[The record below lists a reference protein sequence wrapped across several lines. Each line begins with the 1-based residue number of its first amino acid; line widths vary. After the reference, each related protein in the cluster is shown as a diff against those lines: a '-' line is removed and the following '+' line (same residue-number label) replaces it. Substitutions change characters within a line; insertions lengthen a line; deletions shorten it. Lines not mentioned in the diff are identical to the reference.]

1 MMLFTLFTKLSTLA
15 TTMWCNLPL
24 ILTAFVG
31 IGFLIAFHELGHL
44 IFAKL
49 FNVYAPSFSIGF
61 GPRILQFKLG
71 ETTYALSL
79 IPLGGYVEIAGS
91 QEMGQ
96 GEQAHAQ
103 DTSERSFAS
112 KPYWQKLLI
121 MLGGIGFNILFAYA
135 ALTLLYT
142 MGAPCL
148 GTMCDDKPAHIGA
161 VHQGAAQ
168 EAGLKAGDTITAV
181 AHTPTPTIKELT
193 KALTP
198 HIDKAVAITALR
210 DGQEHSFLLVPA
222 GQEVGEET
230 LPLLKL
236 TWEVP
241 KKSFTESLV
250 AGWQGTW
257 SLIVQ
262 VASAFKNLAKS
273 RKGLGGPLMLLCQV
287 TQFAGLGFK
296 MFLFILAFIS
306 VNLAVFNVLPLP
318 IFDGGQVLFFTIE
331 ALTGRPLSEKTRENI
346 HYYTWIGVIAL
357 IIYLTLK
364 DTMTL
369 SGWL

>member
-1 MMLFTLFTKLSTLA
+1 MALTALITKLSTIISAL
-15 TTMWCNLPL
+15 WCNLPL
-24 ILTAFVG
+24 LLAAIFGV
-31 IGFLIAFHELGHL
+31 GFLIAFHELGHL
-44 IFAKL
+44 IFAKI

-61 GPRILQFKLG
+61 GPRLLQFKLG

-79 IPLGGYVEIAGS
+79 IPLGGYVELAGS
-91 QEMGQ
+91 EEMGQ
-96 GEQAHAQ
+96 GDQSHAK
-103 DTSERSFAS
+103 DTSERSFNA

-121 MLGGIGFNILFAYA
+121 MLGGIGFNLIFAYA

-148 GTMCDDKPAHIGA
+148 GSMCDNKPAYIGA

-168 EAGLKAGDTITAV
+168 NAGLQVGDIIVSVAGEPTLTV
-181 AHTPTPTIKELT
+181 AALT

-198 HIDKAVAITALR
+198 HIEKPVEILVLR
-210 DGQEHSFLLVPA
+210 DNEKVSTTITTNSQLVGDETRPLLGINWQIEKMSFLEA
-222 GQEVGEET
+222 
-230 LPLLKL
+230 LK
-236 TWEVP
+236 
-241 KKSFTESLV
+241 

-257 SLIVQ
+257 DLVTQ
-262 VASAFKNLAKS
+262 VAGALKNLTKT

-331 ALTGRPLSEKTRENI
+331 AIIKRPLSEKTRENI
-346 HYYTWIGVIAL
+346 HYYTWLFVIGLA
-357 IIYLTLK
+357 IYLTLK
-364 DTMTL
+364 DAVTI
-369 SGWL
+369 SSWI